1 MWVKDQFL
9 FKRVFLTSE
18 SRSNSEANTTKKT
31 KITNCWYFFY
41 IYIDYLLSGLGISS
55 Q

>member
-18 SRSNSEANTTKKT
+18 SRSNSEANTTKKLKLRT
-31 KITNCWYFFY
+31 VGIFFIY
-41 IYIDYLLSGLGISS
+41 IYRLSLIWIRD
-55 Q
+55 